1 MPPVFVPRM
10 NTIKIIA
17 DTAQEALEQ
26 VQTQVGPDAVI
37 LNVRPVHADGV
48 KRLWSKARVEVLA
61 TAPEPPSAQENV
73 LQLLT
78 AKVHQLEG
86 ALQGSDSSE
95 PLPPNVIQMM
105 QNVGGPQTA
114 PAAPAS
120 VQVLLEMGLLP
131 QHADM
136 LVGQLQKHLGGT
148 RPRNLIEEMELA
160 REVLVEQWHRFAT
173 RAEQPGLPARVL
185 VGTPGVGKTMALCK
199 WVTQETFLG
208 QRPARLW
215 RLDGALPN
223 TAEFLSLHSEMM
235 QVPVERVWTDSLDV
249 PEDTLRFVDLPG
261 VPATVSAVEELAAQ
275 LKPIGSAEVQLVLN
289 SAYDLDLLLEQARVF
304 SALPLAGLIFTHTDE
319 SDDLSKLWNVALAAE
334 LPVTFRSGGQA
345 MPGGFQSV
353 LPETLFDQWVSAVMQ
368 S

>member
-1 MPPVFVPRM
+1 MPTALIPRM
-10 NTIKIIA
+10 NTTKIIA

-26 VQTQVGPDAVI
+26 VQSQLGADAVI

-61 TAPEPPSAQENV
+61 TAPEPPSAQENA

-78 AKVHQLEG
+78 AKVQQLEG
-86 ALQGSDSSE
+86 ELHGADAASAL
-95 PLPPNVIQMM
+95 PLNVIQMM
-105 QNVGGPQTA
+105 ETVKGKA
-114 PAAPAS
+114 ASAVPAC

-131 QHADM
+131 QHAAQ
-136 LVGQLQKHLGGT
+136 LNAQLQQHLGGT

-185 VGTPGVGKTMALCK
+185 VGVPGVGKSTALCK
-199 WVTQETFLG
+199 WVTQETFLR

-215 RLDGALPN
+215 RLDGAQPN
-223 TAEFLSLHSEMM
+223 TAEFLSLHGEMM
-235 QVPVERVWTDSLDV
+235 QVPVERVWADSMDL

-261 VPATVSAVEELAAQ
+261 VPATTAAVEDLAAQ
-275 LKPIGSAEVQLVLN
+275 LKPLGAVEVQLVLN
-289 SAYDLDLLLEQARVF
+289 GAYEMDLLLEQVRVF
-304 SALPLAGLIFTHTDE
+304 GALPLSGLILTHMDE

-334 LPVTFRSGGQA
+334 LPVTFRSSGQA
-345 MPGGFQSV
+345 MPGGFQAV
-353 LPETLFDQWVSAVMQ
+353 LPETLFDQWVAAAMQ
-368 S
+368 P

>member
-48 KRLWSKARVEVLA
+48 KRLWSKSRVEVLA
-61 TAPEPPSAQENV
+61 TAPEPPSAQTNV

-78 AKVHQLEG
+78 AKVQQLEG
-86 ALQGSDSSE
+86 ALQGTGPSQ
-95 PLPPNVIQMM
+95 PIPPNVIQMM
-105 QNVGGPQTA
+105 QNVGGTQDA
-114 PAAPAS
+114 PAAPAC
-120 VQVLLEMGLLP
+120 VQVLLEMGLRL
-131 QHADM
+131 QHADV
-136 LVGQLQKHLGGT
+136 LTAQLQKHLGGT
-148 RPRNLIEEMELA
+148 RPRNLIEEMEMA

-185 VGTPGVGKTMALCK
+185 VGAPSVGKTTVLCK
-199 WVTQETFLG
+199 WVTQETFLR

-215 RLDGALPN
+215 RLDGAQPN
-223 TAEFLSLHSEMM
+223 TAEFLSLHGEMM

-261 VPATVSAVEELAAQ
+261 VPTTEAAVEELAAH
-275 LKPIGSAEVQLVLN
+275 LKPLGPAEVQLVLN
-289 SAYDLDLLLEQARVF
+289 SAYDLELLLEQARVF

-319 SDDLSKLWNVALAAE
+319 SDDWSKLWNVALAAE

-345 MPGGFQSV
+345 MPGGFQAV
-353 LPETLFDQWVSAVMQ
+353 LPETLFDQWVSTAMQ
-368 S
+368 G

>member
-1 MPPVFVPRM
+1 
-10 NTIKIIA
+10 
-17 DTAQEALEQ
+17 
-26 VQTQVGPDAVI
+26 
-37 LNVRPVHADGV
+37 
-48 KRLWSKARVEVLA
+48 
-61 TAPEPPSAQENV
+61 
-73 LQLLT
+73 
-78 AKVHQLEG
+78 
-86 ALQGSDSSE
+86 
-95 PLPPNVIQMM
+95 MM

-136 LVGQLQKHLGGT
+136 LVGQLLKHLGGT

-275 LKPIGSAEVQLVLN
+275 LKSIGSAEVQLVLN

>member
-1 MPPVFVPRM
+1 MPPVIVPRM

-48 KRLWSKARVEVLA
+48 KRLWSKSRV
-61 TAPEPPSAQENV
+61 EPPSTQENV

-78 AKVHQLEG
+78 AKVQQLEG
-86 ALQGSDSSE
+86 ALQGAE
-95 PLPPNVIQMM
+95 PSQTLPPNVIQMM
-105 QNVGGPQTA
+105 QNVGGTQDA
-114 PAAPAS
+114 PAAPAC
-120 VQVLLEMGLLP
+120 VQVLLEMGLRP
-131 QHADM
+131 QHVDVLTA
-136 LVGQLQKHLGGT
+136 QLQKHLGGT

-160 REVLVEQWHRFAT
+160 REVLVGQWHRFAT

-185 VGTPGVGKTMALCK
+185 VGAPGVGKTTALCK
-199 WVTQETFLG
+199 WVTQETFLR

-215 RLDGALPN
+215 RLDGAQPN
-223 TAEFLSLHSEMM
+223 TAEFLSLHGEMM

-261 VPATVSAVEELAAQ
+261 VPATEARVEELAAH
-275 LKPIGSAEVQLVLN
+275 LKPLGPAEVQLVLN
-289 SAYDLDLLLEQARVF
+289 SAYDLELLLEQARVF

-319 SDDLSKLWNVALAAE
+319 SDDWSKLWNVALASE

-345 MPGGFQSV
+345 MPGGFQAV
-353 LPETLFDQWVSAVMQ
+353 LPETLFDQWVSTAMQ
-368 S
+368 G

>member
-86 ALQGSDSSE
+86 ALQGADSSE
-95 PLPPNVIQMM
+95 PLPPNIIQMM
-105 QNVGGPQTA
+105 QNVGAPQA
-114 PAAPAS
+114 ASEVPAC

-131 QHADM
+131 QHAEM
-136 LVGQLQKHLGGT
+136 LAGQLQKHLGGT

-160 REVLVEQWHRFAT
+160 REVLVDQWQRFAT
-173 RAEQPGLPARVL
+173 RAEQPGLPARVM
-185 VGTPGVGKTMALCK
+185 VGAPGAGKTTALCK
-199 WVTQETFLG
+199 WVTQETFLR

-215 RLDGALPN
+215 RLDGAQPN
-223 TAEFLSLHSEMM
+223 TAEFLSLHGEMM
-235 QVPVERVWTDSLDV
+235 QVPVERVWADSLDV

-261 VPATVSAVEELAAQ
+261 VPATPTAVEELAAH
-275 LKPIGSAEVQLVLN
+275 LKPLGPADVQLVLN
-289 SAYDLDLLLEQARVF
+289 SAYELDLLLEQARVF
-304 SALPLAGLIFTHTDE
+304 SALPLTGLIFTHTDE

-334 LPVTFRSGGQA
+334 LPVTFRSGGQT

-368 S
+368 G

>member
-48 KRLWSKARVEVLA
+48 KRLWSKSRVEVLA

-78 AKVHQLEG
+78 AKVQHLEG
-86 ALQGSDSSE
+86 ALQGAEPSQ

-105 QNVGGPQTA
+105 QNVGGTPDA
-114 PAAPAS
+114 PAAPAC
-120 VQVLLEMGLLP
+120 VQVLLEMGLRP
-131 QHADM
+131 QHVDLLTAR
-136 LVGQLQKHLGGT
+136 LQKHLGGT

-185 VGTPGVGKTMALCK
+185 VGVPGVGKTTALCK
-199 WVTQETFLG
+199 WVTQETFLR

-215 RLDGALPN
+215 RLDGAQPN
-223 TAEFLSLHSEMM
+223 TAEFLSLYGEMM

-261 VPATVSAVEELAAQ
+261 VPATEAAVEELAAH
-275 LKPIGSAEVQLVLN
+275 LKSLGPAEVQLVLN
-289 SAYDLDLLLEQARVF
+289 SAYDLELLLEQARVF

-319 SDDLSKLWNVALAAE
+319 SDDWSKLWNVALAAE

-345 MPGGFQSV
+345 MPGGFQAV
-353 LPETLFDQWVSAVMQ
+353 LPETLFDQWVSTAMQ
-368 S
+368 G